1 MSGPTDWVLRYIKHA
16 FTFFFRYQLSVHIRR
31 VHGAQEAFKHGMHEV
46 SLVAPTAGEQAP
58 PGGAESSSFTVFMC
72 EECNSVFLTQDS
84 LAVHILAEH
93 MRHGWV
99 EGSTSGGVSIT
110 EAPDA
115 VIEVT
120 TTVDKMYAEDNGG
133 TIETFVSINDPSSSR
148 DKIVSLL
155 QPLVE
160 KTLKVVEEQ
169 KVVIDGEIVENVV
182 EENNVEENIIEDNV
196 EDNFVEENIVE
207 ENVVEE
213 NKPQPEQY
221 FILDNSTDDH
231 VVKGTV
237 DGVVLEVRE
246 SYDRHGYVIV
256 PSALETLLAAT
267 ELHQNEEYLAVEHTI
282 EIPVTTTEGVAVT
295 EGSSE

>member
-1 MSGPTDWVLRYIKHA
+1 M
-16 FTFFFRYQLSVHIRR
+16 
-31 VHGAQEAFKHGMHEV
+31 HGAQEAFKHGMHEV
-46 SLVAPTAGEQAP
+46 SLVAPTAGEQ

-120 TTVDKMYAEDNGG
+120 TTTVDKIYAEDGNNGG

-160 KTLKVVEEQ
+160 KTLEVVEEQ

-182 EENNVEENIIEDNV
+182 EENIVEDNV
-196 EDNFVEENIVE
+196 EENFVEENIVE

-221 FILDNSTDDH
+221 FILDNSTDDR
-231 VVKGTV
+231 VVKGSV

-246 SYDRHGYVIV
+246 SYDSHGYVIV

-267 ELHQNEEYLAVEHTI
+267 ELHQNEAGEECVAVAQTI
-282 EIPVTTTEGVAVT
+282 EIPVTMTEGDTVT
-295 EGSSE
+295 DG

>member
-1 MSGPTDWVLRYIKHA
+1 M
-16 FTFFFRYQLSVHIRR
+16 
-31 VHGAQEAFKHGMHEV
+31 
-46 SLVAPTAGEQAP
+46 APTAGEQAP

-160 KTLKVVEEQ
+160 KTFKVIEEQ

-182 EENNVEENIIEDNV
+182 EENIVKDNV

-231 VVKGTV
+231 VVKGSV
-237 DGVVLEVRE
+237 DGVVLQVRE
-246 SYDRHGYVIV
+246 SCDRHGYVIV

-267 ELHQNEEYLAVEHTI
+267 ELHQNEEYLAVEQTI
-282 EIPVTTTEGVAVT
+282 DIPVTMTESDTVT
-295 EGSSE
+295 DG